1 MATSRSQQQANVDR
15 VDSSIGNRVARRRG
29 QLGLSK
35 SAVALRIGAT
45 LSIYEGFEG
54 GEGRPSPEQLRLLAD
69 LYQVPVTYF
78 FQDLAFSEADN
89 EVSPAHVAEAEP
101 VAYTVATNQDRLA
114 VLVADFQKLGPAA
127 QQCLLAVAQSLANDD
142 ADA

>member
-1 MATSRSQQQANVDR
+1 MATSRLHQQANVDR
-15 VDSSIGNRVARRRG
+15 VDSLIGNRVTRRRS
-29 QLGLSK
+29 QLGLNRST
-35 SAVALRIGAT
+35 VALRIGVT
-45 LSIYEGFEG
+45 LALYESFER
-54 GEGRPSPEQLRLLAD
+54 GEARPSPEQLRMLAD

-78 FQDLAFSEADN
+78 FQDLAFSERDAD
-89 EVSPAHVAEAEP
+89 VSPQVAEAEP

-142 ADA
+142 ANA